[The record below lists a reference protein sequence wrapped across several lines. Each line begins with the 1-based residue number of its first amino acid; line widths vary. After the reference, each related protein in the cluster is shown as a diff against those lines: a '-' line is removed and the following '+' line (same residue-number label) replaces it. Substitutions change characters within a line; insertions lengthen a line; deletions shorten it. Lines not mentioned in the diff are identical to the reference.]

1 MASSPA
7 SRTDRKRGGVFT
19 AFGTFAVFIL
29 VGILGFGEVFS
40 GLMAGGVAFVI
51 YRQVLVRGWLL
62 ADHSRG
68 VQLSMARKHDEALAA
83 FRQSASAWDRRAR
96 LDRWRAPLLAS
107 ASRWGF
113 ADQARYNQALC
124 LYELDRGSAAVPIL
138 QDLLE
143 REPAMGM
150 ARALLEH
157 IESSTPEPAP
167 DPGWGD
173 LAADLDD

>member
-7 SRTDRKRGGVFT
+7 SRTDRKRGGVFA

-40 GLMAGGVAFVI
+40 GLMAGGVAFVV
-51 YRQVLVRGWLL
+51 YRQVVVRGWLL

-68 VQLSMARKHDEALAA
+68 VHLSMARKHDEALAA
-83 FRQSASAWDRRAR
+83 FRQSASAWDRRAG

-124 LYELDRGSAAVPIL
+124 LYELDRGSEAVPIL

-157 IESSTPEPAP
+157 IESSTPDPTPE
-167 DPGWGD
+167 PGWGD